1 MPARAPKLFESP
13 KRTPFLSHT
22 GYKRCTTGVSR
33 EQSFMHP
40 IRIACVR
47 YLNTVVLIEGLA
59 ALDELSLIPTVPS
72 RIADMV
78 RSGEADIGL
87 VSLIDALRLAPNA
100 PAASSPA
107 LTLLPVGMIGCDGP
121 TLTVR
126 LFSSV
131 PVERITRIHADTDS
145 HTSIALARVLLKE
158 RYGIDPAIT
167 DFNAREHMPVWLS
180 GASHAGP
187 NALPSEGTEDGAWP
201 EAMLLIGD
209 KVVTDS
215 PPAVRYPHQLDLG
228 EAWHAMTNLPFVYA
242 AWACRTGEESSPRV
256 IHAAR
261 LLDRQLRHNLTRID
275 WIITR
280 RAGEHR
286 WPLDLARQ
294 YLGHL
299 LRFQI
304 GPREQAGAA
313 AFAARAH
320 ALGIAD
326 APAPRWASLDTPG
339 HHASAHAPAP
349 ASAPISS

>member
-1 MPARAPKLFESP
+1 MD
-13 KRTPFLSHT
+13 
-22 GYKRCTTGVSR
+22 
-33 EQSFMHP
+33 P

-59 ALDELSLIPTVPS
+59 ALDEVALIPTVPS

-78 RSGEADIGL
+78 LANEADIGL
-87 VSLIDALRLAPNA
+87 VSLIDALRPTPSATP
-100 PAASSPA
+100 ASSPA

-131 PVERITRIHADTDS
+131 PLDHITRIHADTDS
-145 HTSIALARVLLKE
+145 HTSVALARVLMKD
-158 RYGIDPAIT
+158 RFGIDPAILP
-167 DFNAREHMPVWLS
+167 FNAREHMPVWLS
-180 GASHAGP
+180 GGSNNSPNGGP
-187 NALPSEGTEDGAWP
+187 NEGSEAGAWP

-228 EAWHAMTNLPFVYA
+228 EAWHALTGLPFVYA
-242 AWACRTGEESSPRV
+242 AWACRAGEETSPRV
-256 IHAAR
+256 LHAAR

-275 WIITR
+275 WVITR

-294 YLGHL
+294 YLGRL

-313 AFAARAH
+313 AFASRAH
-320 ALGIAD
+320 AMGITALPLPHWAALD
-326 APAPRWASLDTPG
+326 PSTDPAIAPPVAASP
-339 HHASAHAPAP
+339 
-349 ASAPISS
+349 

>member
-1 MPARAPKLFESP
+1 MNTQ
-13 KRTPFLSHT
+13 RTPT
-22 GYKRCTTGVSR
+22 VSR
-33 EQSFMHP
+33 EQSSMDP

-59 ALDELSLIPTVPS
+59 ALKEVALIPTVPS

-78 RSGEADIGL
+78 LGNEADIGL
-87 VSLIDALRLAPNA
+87 VSLVDALRPTPDAERTA
-100 PAASSPA
+100 SPA
-107 LTLLPVGMIGCDGP
+107 LSLLPVGMIGCDGP

-131 PVERITRIHADTDS
+131 PLDQITRIHADTDS
-145 HTSIALARVLLKE
+145 HTSVALARVLM
-158 RYGIDPAIT
+158 RDRFGVDPAILP
-167 DFNAREHMPVWLS
+167 FNAREHMPVWLS
-180 GASHAGP
+180 GGSQEG
-187 NALPSEGTEDGAWP
+187 SEAGAWP

-228 EAWHAMTNLPFVYA
+228 EAWHALTGLPFVYA
-242 AWACRTGEESSPRV
+242 AWACRAGEEASPR
-256 IHAAR
+256 IRHAAN

-286 WPLDLARQ
+286 WPLDLARP

-299 LRFQI
+299 LRFQV
-304 GPREQAGAA
+304 GPREQAGAG

-320 ALGIAD
+320 AMGITALPLPHWAPLAPSAD
-326 APAPRWASLDTPG
+326 PAVAPPV
-339 HHASAHAPAP
+339 PAFP
-349 ASAPISS
+349 

>member
-1 MPARAPKLFESP
+1 MD
-13 KRTPFLSHT
+13 
-22 GYKRCTTGVSR
+22 
-33 EQSFMHP
+33 P

-47 YLNTVVLIEGLA
+47 YLNTVVLIEGLT
-59 ALDELSLIPTVPS
+59 ALDEVALIPTVPS

-78 RSGEADIGL
+78 LSGEADIGL
-87 VSLIDALRLAPNA
+87 VSLIDALRPAPNA
-100 PAASSPA
+100 SSAAPA
-107 LTLLPVGMIGCDGP
+107 LTLLPVGMIGSDGP

-131 PVERITRIHADTDS
+131 PLDRITRIHADTDS
-145 HTSIALARVLLKE
+145 HTSVALARILLKE
-158 RYGIDPAIT
+158 RYGIDPVLT

-180 GASHAGP
+180 GGSQDG
-187 NALPSEGTEDGAWP
+187 SEDGAWP

-228 EAWHAMTNLPFVYA
+228 EAWHALTSFPFMYA
-242 AWACRTGEESSPRV
+242 AWACRAGEESAPR
-256 IHAAR
+256 ILHAAR

-313 AFAARAH
+313 AFAMRAH
-320 ALGIAD
+320 ALGIA
-326 APAPRWASLDTPG
+326 AVPAPRWATLDN
-339 HHASAHAPAP
+339 ASDAAGM
-349 ASAPISS
+349 ASPTSVAT